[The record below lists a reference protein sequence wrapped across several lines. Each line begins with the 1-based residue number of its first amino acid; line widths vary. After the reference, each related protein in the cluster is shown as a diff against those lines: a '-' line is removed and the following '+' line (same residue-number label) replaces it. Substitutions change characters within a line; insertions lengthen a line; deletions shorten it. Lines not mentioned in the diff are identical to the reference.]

1 MDSHANEVTMEDR
14 VLSERS
20 PSHRVSSHRVLIVED
35 DLSLMPFWSLVLRRC
50 LSGAKFDWA
59 VSCEQAKEFL
69 SQASRTNT
77 PYSMIITDIFLAGSD
92 TGLDLLNSQE
102 ALQCEAPKV
111 LVTAADEAA
120 VNESCNWAGQ
130 SVAVLA
136 KPLSV
141 PKCERLLES
150 ILTHAT

>member
-1 MDSHANEVTMEDR
+1 
-14 VLSERS
+14 
-20 PSHRVSSHRVLIVED
+20 
-35 DLSLMPFWSLVLRRC
+35 MPFWSLILRRC
-50 LSGAKFDWA
+50 LNGAKFDWA

-69 SQASRTNT
+69 SKASQTDS

-92 TGLDLLNSQE
+92 TGLDLLNSDE
-102 ALQCEAPKV
+102 AKNCVAPKV
-111 LVTAADEAA
+111 LVTAADEDA
-120 VNESCNWAGQ
+120 VNQSYNWTDQ

-150 ILTHAT
+150 ILPNAT